1 MGLVDAVREKTLQT
15 RTKPAIA
22 IEQVKYR
29 DKSQVG
35 RLFWDH
41 FDQNKQSFSVSYVHL
56 LLQVL

>member
-1 MGLVDAVREKTLQT
+1 MGLVDVVREETLWT

-22 IEQVKYR
+22 TEQVKYR

-41 FDQNKQSFSVSYVHL
+41 FDQNKQSFFGSYVHL
-56 LLQVL
+56 LPQVL